1 MGGVEPDQTMDFPPL
16 DLICAIIFIGDSDFI
31 ISRTAVDAALAG
43 KKRTRGE
50 AFDVGDP
57 FVFER
62 VYVALLIRSSTK

>member
-1 MGGVEPDQTMDFPPL
+1 MMDFPPL

-50 AFDVGDP
+50 AFDVGGI
-57 FVFER
+57 
-62 VYVALLIRSSTK
+62 LLFLKGYM